1 MEIFWDSHDP
11 ASHSWSRQYRKALFY
26 HDEEQKK
33 TAEDTMKHLA
43 ASIKNRIRT
52 QILPF
57 TGFYLAEDYHQKHS
71 LRGYPELLDEF
82 SLTYP
87 SVEEL
92 VSSTT
97 VSRVN
102 GYLGGSGTC
111 DQLQSEI
118 DDFGLSERGT
128 KILIKAVCGGKSTG
142 MSCSTKNCLP

>member
-1 MEIFWDSHDP
+1 MILKDYHMKN
-11 ASHSWSRQYRKALFY
+11 SWRFSGTAMIFY

-33 TAEDTMKHLA
+33 TAEDTMKHRA

-82 SLTYP
+82 RLTYP
-87 SVEEL
+87 SVEDL

-118 DDFGLSERGT
+118 DDFGLSARGT

-142 MSCSTKNCLP
+142 RSCTTKNCLP